1 MIKQNVKY
9 FHIFAYILIYVN
21 KNKNNNV
28 FLIQYYVILLTFVL
42 KLNKTNDKRI

>member
-21 KNKNNNV
+21 NTTKTDV
-28 FLIQYYVILLTFVL
+28 FLMYYLVIMLTFVL
-42 KLNKTNDKRI
+42 